1 MKKYIEKFLK
11 IFWLQFIDTNALLV
25 YSDKIIL
32 KQNEYKFIK
41 INADFLVSWEELV
54 VSNQEYLEKQIKNQ
68 LKKWL
73 CDEIYNKL
81 KDKIVIKEEKCPWNW
96 DIRYTARV
104 KLFL

>member
-1 MKKYIEKFLK
+1 MKKYLEKFLK

-41 INADFLVSWEELV
+41 INADFLVSEEYFL
-54 VSNQEYLEKQIKNQ
+54 VSNQVFLERQIKKQ
-68 LKKWL
+68 LKEWL
-73 CDEIYNKL
+73 CDEIYNKI
-81 KDKIVIKEEKCPWNW
+81 KDKIVIKKEKSPFNW
-96 DIRYTARV
+96 DIRYTAKV

>member
-41 INADFLVSWEELV
+41 ISASFLTREEELL
-54 VSNQEYLEKQIKNQ
+54 VSNQVFLERQIRKQ
-68 LKKWL
+68 LKNWL
-73 CDEIYNKL
+73 CDEIYNNI

>member
-41 INADFLVSWEELV
+41 INADFLVSEEYFLFSSQV
-54 VSNQEYLEKQIKNQ
+54 FLERRIKKQ
-68 LKKWL
+68 LKEWL
-73 CDEIYNKL
+73 CDEIYNKI
-81 KDKIVIKEEKCPWNW
+81 KDKIVIEKRPFNRN
-96 DIRYTARV
+96 IRYTAKI